1 VRIVHLT
8 DLHVQHLPTITD
20 FRPKR
25 IIGMVNLYLA
35 GRRHHFN
42 LDAQSAAIR
51 AATALSPDLTLITG
65 DLTAQGLDS
74 EFEAV
79 HALLEPLARSA
90 PLYMIPG
97 NHDLYVAENTPGSRM
112 RAVLGEWMSP
122 ASPGIA
128 HFGDV
133 SALYIET
140 CRPTWLSSGATDLSH
155 LEAAEHLL
163 KDARAFTFLC
173 LHYPLIGRHG
183 ERYGPSRRANNHA
196 DAIDAWVRRQPQIG
210 AILHGHEHHGFHA
223 TLPAAHGDIHVL
235 NPGASGYAWLPQQD
249 RTAHFNV
256 YTVEDGSLTKI
267 ERYRWNGTDFH
278 PEDGGAYATGR

>member
-1 VRIVHLT
+1 MRIVHLT
-8 DLHVQHLPTITD
+8 DLHVQHLPALAD

-25 IIGMVNLYLA
+25 IIGTANLYLA

-79 HALLEPLARSA
+79 HALLKPLASAA
-90 PLYMIPG
+90 PLYLIPG
-97 NHDLYVAENTPGSRM
+97 NHDLYVDEDTPGARM
-112 RAVLGEWMSP
+112 RRFLGQWMSP
-122 ASPGIA
+122 TSPGIA
-128 HFGDV
+128 HFGEV
-133 SALYIET
+133 SALYVET

-155 LEAAEHLL
+155 LDEAAQLL
-163 KDARAFTFLC
+163 EAARSFTFLC
-173 LHYPLIGRHG
+173 VHYPLIDRHG
-183 ERYGPSRRANNHA
+183 GRYGPSRRANDQA
-196 DAIDAWVRRQPQIG
+196 AALDAWVRRQPQVG
-210 AILHGHEHHGFHA
+210 AILHGHEHHGFRA
-223 TLPAAHGDIHVL
+223 ILAGDHGDIHVL

-256 YTVEDGSLTKI
+256 YTVEGGALQNV
-267 ERYRWNGTDFH
+267 ERYRWNGTDFQ
-278 PEDGGAYATGR
+278 PEAGGAYATGR

>member
-1 VRIVHLT
+1 MRIVHLT
-8 DLHVQHLPTITD
+8 DLHVQHMPTITD

-25 IIGMVNLYLA
+25 IIGTVNLYLA

-42 LDAQSAAIR
+42 LEAQAAAVR

-74 EFEAV
+74 EFAAV
-79 HALLEPLARSA
+79 QELLQPLASAA

-97 NHDLYVAENTPGSRM
+97 NHDLYVAEQKPGTRM
-112 RAVLGEWMSP
+112 RTFLGQWMSP
-122 ASPGIA
+122 TSPGIA

-140 CRPTWLSSGATDLSH
+140 CRPTWLSSGATELSH
-155 LEAAEHLL
+155 LHAAERLL
-163 KDARAFTFLC
+163 EEARAFTFLC
-173 LHYPLIGRHG
+173 LHYPLIDRHG
-183 ERYGPSRRANNHA
+183 ERYGPSRRANNQA
-196 DAIDAWVRRQPQIG
+196 AAIDAWVRKQPQIG

-223 TLPAAHGDIHVL
+223 ALAADHGDIHVL
-235 NPGASGYAWLPQQD
+235 NPGASGYAWLPAHD

-256 YTVEDGSLTKI
+256 YTVEEGILKTI
-267 ERYRWNGTDFH
+267 ERYRWNGTEFQ
-278 PEDGGAYATGR
+278 PEDGGPYATGR